1 MQKPKNYD
9 ITVIGGGPAGSTVAA
24 LTAQH
29 GYRVLLLE
37 RETEP
42 SFKIGESL
50 IPATYW
56 TFKRLGVLEKLRKSH
71 FPQKFSVQFYSRSG
85 KASKPFY
92 FFETNPHE
100 SAVTWQVLRSE
111 FDQGLLENAAEKG
124 VEVRRG
130 ARVRKVLF
138 EGGAAVGV
146 VVQNSPENY
155 RTRGTGPR
163 ATERESNGR
172 RGTGP
177 RATGSESDGRRG
189 TDSRATGS
197 ESDGRRGTG
206 PRATERET
214 IRSTVVVDST
224 GQSALIGRQLD
235 MNATEPNLKMASLFT
250 HFEGAYRDE
259 GIDEGATL
267 IMHTETKDSWFWSI
281 PLPYNRTSIGV
292 VGELDYLL
300 QNRRDANGK
309 LDAQRIFNEELAKCH
324 ALKKRLAGAK
334 PLFPIKTTKD
344 FSYRANRIAGNGWVL
359 VGDAFGFL
367 DPVYSTGLFLALKS
381 GEMAADVI
389 VEAFQKN
396 DFSGAQLGSFGPT
409 FVKGMEAFRKLVYA
423 FYTRE
428 FSFARFLSEHPEH
441 QGGIIDILS
450 GDVFR
455 KDVTHIFPDMT
466 RMCALP
472 PEVPLNFNLSQ
483 SR

>member
-1 MQKPKNYD
+1 MQKPKTYD
-9 ITVIGGGPAGSTVAA
+9 IIVIGGGPAGSTVAA

-56 TFKRLGVLEKLRKSH
+56 TFKRLGMLEKLRKSH

-130 ARVRKVLF
+130 VRVRKVLF
-138 EGGAAVGV
+138 EDNRAVGV
-146 VVQNSPENY
+146 VAQRS
-155 RTRGTGPR
+155 
-163 ATERESNGR
+163 AK
-172 RGTGP
+172 
-177 RATGSESDGRRG
+177 A
-189 TDSRATGS
+189 AK
-197 ESDGRRGTG
+197 
-206 PRATERET
+206 ET
-214 IRSTVVVDST
+214 IRATVIVDST
-224 GQSALIGRQLD
+224 GQSSLIGRQMD

-267 IMHTETKDSWFWSI
+267 IMHTETKESWFWSI

-292 VGELDYLL
+292 VGELAYLL
-300 QNRRDANGK
+300 QNRRDTTGK
-309 LDAQRIFNEELAKCH
+309 LDAQKIFDEELAKCP
-324 ALKKRLAGAK
+324 ALKTRLAGAK
-334 PLFPIKTTKD
+334 QLFPIKTTKD

-381 GEMAADVI
+381 GEMAADAI
-389 VEAFQKN
+389 VDAFQKN
-396 DFSGAQLGSFGPT
+396 DFSEARLGNFGPT

-423 FYTRE
+423 FYTKE
-428 FSFARFLSEHPEH
+428 FSFARFLSKHPEH

-450 GDVFR
+450 GDVFK
-455 KDVTHIFPDMT
+455 KDVTHIFPDMAA
-466 RMCALP
+466 MCALP
-472 PEVPLNFNLSQ
+472 PEVPLSSNSPQ

>member
-1 MQKPKNYD
+1 MQKPKHYD

-56 TFKRLGVLEKLRKSH
+56 TFKRLGMLEKLQKSH

-85 KASKPFY
+85 KAAKPFY
-92 FFETNPHE
+92 FFQTNPHE

-130 ARVRKVLF
+130 TRVRKVLF
-138 EGGAAVGV
+138 EDGAAVGV
-146 VVQNSPENY
+146 VVQNSG
-155 RTRGTGPR
+155 TRGTGPR
-163 ATERESNGR
+163 ATE
-172 RGTGP
+172 T
-177 RATGSESDGRRG
+177 
-189 TDSRATGS
+189 
-197 ESDGRRGTG
+197 
-206 PRATERET
+206 ET
-214 IRSTVVVDST
+214 IHSTVIVDST
-224 GQSALIGRQLD
+224 GQSSLIGRQLD

-250 HFEGAYRDE
+250 HFEGAHRDE

-309 LDAQRIFNEELAKCH
+309 LDAQRIFDEELSKCR

-334 PLFPIKTTKD
+334 QLFPIKTTKD

-396 DFSGAQLGSFGPT
+396 DFSAAQLGSFGPT

-423 FYTRE
+423 FYTKE

-455 KDVTHIFPDMT
+455 KDVTHIFPDMA
-466 RMCALP
+466 RMCDLP
-472 PEVPLNFNLSQ
+472 AEVPLFADSPQSQ
-483 SR
+483 

>member
-1 MQKPKNYD
+1 MICLDNPIFGRYNFYEETRGNSVTKRIDGAQMQKPKTYD
-9 ITVIGGGPAGSTVAA
+9 IIVIGGGPAGSTVAA

-124 VEVRRG
+124 VEVLRG
-130 ARVRKVLF
+130 ARVREVLF
-138 EGGAAVGV
+138 EEDTAVGV
-146 VVQNSPENY
+146 VAQNSAKGEKK
-155 RTRGTGPR
+155 
-163 ATERESNGR
+163 
-172 RGTGP
+172 
-177 RATGSESDGRRG
+177 
-189 TDSRATGS
+189 
-197 ESDGRRGTG
+197 
-206 PRATERET
+206 T
-214 IRSTVVVDST
+214 IHSTVIVDST
-224 GQSALIGRQLD
+224 GQSSLIGRQLD
-235 MNATEPNLKMASLFT
+235 MNATEPNLKMASLYT

-267 IMHTETKDSWFWSI
+267 IMHTETKDSWFWAI

-292 VGELDYLL
+292 VGELAYLL

-309 LDAQRIFNEELAKCH
+309 LDAQRIFDEELSKCR

-334 PLFPIKTTKD
+334 QLFPIKTTKD

-381 GEMAADVI
+381 GEMAADTI
-389 VEAFQKN
+389 VEAFKKS
-396 DFSGAQLGSFGPT
+396 DFSAAQLGSFGPT

-423 FYTRE
+423 FYTKE

-455 KDVTHIFPDMT
+455 KDVTHIFPDMA

-472 PEVPLNFNLSQ
+472 TEVPLNVNSSQ